1 MEERV
6 IELEK
11 KVSFQDNII
20 EELNQVVIEQQR
32 RIDQLQRELQHL
44 KEFITSGDLVRKPE
58 DEEPP
63 PHY

>member
-1 MEERV
+1 MEERI

-11 KVSFQDNII
+11 KVSFQDNTI
-20 EELNQVVIEQQR
+20 EELNQVVIEQQKK
-32 RIDQLQRELQHL
+32 IDQLQRELQRL
-44 KEFITSGDLVRKPE
+44 KEFVTSGDLVRKLE